1 MSKMYD
7 VYAKQDGTWKR
18 KGGMNADGTSAKP
31 IEISTEAEMNAII
44 SDTSETNTEKVGDIY
59 KYTGTT
65 TDIYEYGAIYEVF
78 ISEKEG
84 TLYFEKLI
92 IESESSGSA
101 APQEISTEAEMTS
114 LLATAE
120 VGTIYKYTGESG
132 VFESGAYYVL
142 EDGTEHISFS
152 INQITYQAEQGMTWG
167 KWVASDY
174 NTGNYKAAESDDEIC
189 PNGIYSVLTHSM
201 EIVAEVVTSDI
212 IKADT
217 NYAIIVEPF

>member
-7 VYAKQDGTWKR
+7 IYAKQDGTWKR

-84 TLYFEKLI
+84 TLYFEKLVV
-92 IESESSGSA
+92 ESECSGSA

-132 VFESGAYYVL
+132 TYENGALY
-142 EDGTEHISFS
+142 
-152 INQITYQAEQGMTWG
+152 
-167 KWVASDY
+167 
-174 NTGNYKAAESDDEIC
+174 
-189 PNGIYSVLTHSM
+189 
-201 EIVAEVVTSDI
+201 
-212 IKADT
+212 
-217 NYAIIVEPF
+217 IVEAGE